1 MMERAELERLRG
13 AVDRLVEQQGAH
25 LIDFVVRGDRG
36 RRVLEV
42 FVDSESGVSL
52 DLCSA
57 ISRALLQAID
67 AENLVDGGYR
77 LEVSS
82 PGLSRPLQYP
92 WQYRKHIGRQLEVRW
107 RRGAEAQ
114 TATGELV
121 AADDEAITVRMG
133 KSADGTRILFVDLV
147 QATVKAPW

>member
-1 MMERAELERLRG
+1 MMEKAETERLREV
-13 AVDRLVEQQGAH
+13 VDRLVEEHGAH
-25 LIDFVVRGDRG
+25 LIDFVARGDRG

-42 FVDSESGVSL
+42 FIDAEAGVSL
-52 DLCSA
+52 DLCST

-67 AENLVDGGYR
+67 AGRLVDGGYR

-92 WQYRKHIGRQLEVRW
+92 WQYRKHIGRRLEVRW
-107 RRGAEAQ
+107 RQGAEALSG
-114 TATGELV
+114 TGELV
-121 AADDEAITVRMG
+121 AADEDAITVRMG
-133 KSADGTRILFVDLV
+133 KGAEGTRIPFVDLV